1 MEVRTRINS
10 KLLGLRNYQFT
21 MAAVAK
27 IRLTTINAETMRSIT
42 MGGVPL

>member
-1 MEVRTRINS
+1 MRINS

-21 MAAVAK
+21 KAAVAK

-42 MGGVPL
+42 MGGVLLEPL